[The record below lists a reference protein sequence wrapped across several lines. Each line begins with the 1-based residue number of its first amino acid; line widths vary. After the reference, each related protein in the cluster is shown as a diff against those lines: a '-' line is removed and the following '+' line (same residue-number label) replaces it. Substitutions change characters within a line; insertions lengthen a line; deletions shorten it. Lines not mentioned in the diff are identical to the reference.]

1 MTLRQRFATSV
12 LAGAL
17 ICTGIVSATTDSAA
31 AAPLP
36 TVSMAAKFDWVATS
50 AAATLAA
57 VGTNGFAIRL
67 DETASAVAARLG
79 VDSARLDHAW
89 VAADQP
95 HQIALL
101 SALTQV
107 GVPYHRNSSKAG
119 VAFDCSGLTSFAW
132 AQAGVAIA
140 HQSSGQ
146 IRAAAARTLD
156 TAEAGDL
163 VYYPGHVMLW
173 LGIDDLIVH
182 AVGHGRTVE
191 LDNISDRRVKRA
203 KFGNPIG

>member
-1 MTLRQRFATSV
+1 MTLRQRLAT
-12 LAGAL
+12 LAVAGSL
-17 ICTGIVSATTDSAA
+17 ICTGAVVGAAGTAA

-36 TVSMAAKFDWVATS
+36 TVSTAARFDTVATT
-50 AAATLAA
+50 AAAALAA
-57 VGTNGFAIRL
+57 MGTDRFAIRL
-67 DETASAVAARLG
+67 EEASSAVAGRLEADAG
-79 VDSARLDHAW
+79 RLHQAW
-89 VAADQP
+89 AAADQP

-107 GVPYHRNSSKAG
+107 GVPYHRNSSKVG
-119 VAFDCSGLTSFAW
+119 VGFDCSGLTSFAW

-146 IRAAAARTLD
+146 IRGAAARTFD
-156 TAEAGDL
+156 TAQAGDL

-173 LGIDDLIVH
+173 LGVDDLIVH
-182 AVGHGRTVE
+182 AVGHGRSVE
-191 LDNISDRRVKRA
+191 VGDIASRRIRRA

>member
-17 ICTGIVSATTDSAA
+17 ICTGIVSATADSAA

-36 TVSMAAKFDWVATS
+36 KVSVAARFEGVATT
-50 AAATLAA
+50 AAAALAA

-67 DETASAVAARLG
+67 DEAASIVAGRLG
-79 VDSARLDHAW
+79 VDAVRLRQAW
-89 VAADQP
+89 SAADQP

-107 GVPYHRNSSKAG
+107 GVPYHSNSSKAG
-119 VAFDCSGLTSFAW
+119 VGFDCSGLTSFAW
-132 AQAGVAIA
+132 AQAGVSIA
-140 HQSSGQ
+140 HQSGRQ
-146 IRAAAARTLD
+146 IRSAAARTLD

-173 LGIDDLIVH
+173 LGVDDLIVH
-182 AVGHGRTVE
+182 AVGHGRWVE
-191 LDNISDRRVKRA
+191 LDNISGHQVKRA